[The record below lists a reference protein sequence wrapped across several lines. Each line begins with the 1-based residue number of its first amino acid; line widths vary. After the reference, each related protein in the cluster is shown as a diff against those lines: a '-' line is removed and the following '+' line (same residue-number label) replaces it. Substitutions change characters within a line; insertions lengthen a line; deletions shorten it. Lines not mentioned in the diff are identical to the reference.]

1 MISISSSSR
10 RNRYAFVLS
19 ACLLLG
25 LSACQTPVGDTNPLY
40 ENARATRVSEA
51 VDGLVVGHRLMAAGE
66 YELALDAY
74 ERAAVAKGWNAD
86 VMSAMGSANLRLGR
100 IREAENLLRAAVKE
114 DDRFAAAW
122 NNLGIVLVTQGHL
135 REAENTFKLAFALT
149 SGKSDEIKSNLIKTM
164 EKIAENSYKSS
175 QEREF
180 ELVRRGNGRF
190 LLLKTP
196 ENEPDAEKQAE

>member
-10 RNRYAFVLS
+10 RNNRALILSVCVLM
-19 ACLLLG
+19 G
-25 LSACQTPVGDTNPLY
+25 LSACQTPIGDTNPLY
-40 ENARATRVSEA
+40 EKAPSTRVKEA
-51 VDGLVVGHRLMAAGE
+51 VDGLVVGHRMMAAGE

-74 ERAAVAKGWNAD
+74 ERSAANKGWNAD
-86 VMSAMGSANLRLGR
+86 VMSAMGSAHLRLGR
-100 IREAENLLRAAVKE
+100 LKEAETLLRAAVDE
-114 DDRFAAAW
+114 DERFAAAW
-122 NNLGIVLVTQGHL
+122 NNLGIVLVTKGEL

-164 EKIAENSYKSS
+164 EKIAENSYTISK
-175 QEREF
+175 EEEF

-196 ENEPDAEKQAE
+196 ENEPEKEQAG